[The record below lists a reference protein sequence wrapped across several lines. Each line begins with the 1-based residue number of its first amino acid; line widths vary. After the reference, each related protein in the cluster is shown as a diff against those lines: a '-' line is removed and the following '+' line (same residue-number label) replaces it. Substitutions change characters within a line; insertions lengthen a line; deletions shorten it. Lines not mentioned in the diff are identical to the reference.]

1 MRRFLCIVV
10 PQDQAILELK
20 EDIKNTPRP
29 VLARRQPESLDLL
42 CPEDASK
49 VDGKV
54 AQIEC
59 LHAVLLEQRRLVEV
73 ERHYFAIFAGLATAT
88 LAAVAAL
95 IFLNRKLKQASL
107 ETRLVTLQDE
117 KKPEIAEAQEDEES
131 EEAEAL
137 EDEESE
143 VSESQ
148 EDEESEVSES
158 QEDEESEV
166 SESQEDEESEEAEA
180 LEDEESEPK
189 EDEESEVSE
198 SQEDE
203 ESEEAEGKE
212 DEESEAPNREDEERR
227 SPNWPIPCLISGPTR
242 PPLASPVP
250 RVIRTPSDLQTT
262 KCTGSLKVSHDRE
275 RKNER
280 AAARSAHEPKLAHSV
295 SDQRTNSASSRESR
309 ATCLQEEAA
318 PSTTKGQPGK
328 RLTWA
333 SKDWPSLEISHGR
346 ERKNERAAARSA
358 HEPKL
363 AHSVSD
369 QQPRSSVFTLAGAEA
384 PGLASPV
391 IRTPSDLQT
400 TKCTGS
406 LKVSHDRER
415 KNERAAARSAH
426 EPKLAHSVSD
436 QRTNSASSRES
447 RATCLQAA
455 PSTTKCTGSL
465 KVSHDRERK
474 NERAAARSAH
484 EPKLAHSVS
493 DQRTNSAS
501 SRESRATCLQAAPS

>member
-1 MRRFLCIVV
+1 MCSVKSVV
-10 PQDQAILELK
+10 VISTKEDYTVKLSNHKTRHPYGHQCNVSASPARGGILIARAILELK

-212 DEESEAPNREDEERR
+212 DEESEAPNREDEE
-227 SPNWPIPCLISGPTR
+227 SEGIPGGP
-242 PPLASPVP
+242 
-250 RVIRTPSDLQTT
+250 
-262 KCTGSLKVSHDRE
+262 K
-275 RKNER
+275 
-280 AAARSAHEPKLAHSV
+280 EPKP
-295 SDQRTNSASSRESR
+295 N
-309 ATCLQEEAA
+309 
-318 PSTTKGQPGK
+318 
-328 RLTWA
+328 
-333 SKDWPSLEISHGR
+333 
-346 ERKNERAAARSA
+346 
-358 HEPKL
+358 
-363 AHSVSD
+363 
-369 QQPRSSVFTLAGAEA
+369 PRG
-384 PGLASPV
+384 
-391 IRTPSDLQT
+391 
-400 TKCTGS
+400 
-406 LKVSHDRER
+406 
-415 KNERAAARSAH
+415 
-426 EPKLAHSVSD
+426 
-436 QRTNSASSRES
+436 
-447 RATCLQAA
+447 
-455 PSTTKCTGSL
+455 
-465 KVSHDRERK
+465 
-474 NERAAARSAH
+474 
-484 EPKLAHSVS
+484 
-493 DQRTNSAS
+493 
-501 SRESRATCLQAAPS
+501 

>member
-1 MRRFLCIVV
+1 MYPFFNSSKFMSSWSHSQTIWLELKINLHRTPSDLQTTKCTGSLKISHDRERKNERAAARSAHEPKLAHSVSEDTPQYPTTKPVTRTATSATCQHHLQEAEILIARVNLAGKGLSA
-10 PQDQAILELK
+10 QDQAILELK

-166 SESQEDEESEEAEA
+166 SESQEDEESEVSESQEDEESEEAEA
-180 LEDEESEPK
+180 LEDEESEEAEALEDEESEVSESLEDEESEEAEALEDEESEEAESQEDEESEEAEAL

-203 ESEEAEGKE
+203 ESEVSESQE
-212 DEESEAPNREDEERR
+212 DEESQVAESQEDEE
-227 SPNWPIPCLISGPTR
+227 SQV
-242 PPLASPVP
+242 A
-250 RVIRTPSDLQTT
+250 
-262 KCTGSLKVSHDRE
+262 
-275 RKNER
+275 
-280 AAARSAHEPKLAHSV
+280 
-295 SDQRTNSASSRESR
+295 ESQEDEESQV
-309 ATCLQEEAA
+309 AEAQEE
-318 PSTTKGQPGK
+318 
-328 RLTWA
+328 
-333 SKDWPSLEISHGR
+333 
-346 ERKNERAAARSA
+346 
-358 HEPKL
+358 EP
-363 AHSVSD
+363 
-369 QQPRSSVFTLAGAEA
+369 E
-384 PGLASPV
+384 
-391 IRTPSDLQT
+391 
-400 TKCTGS
+400 
-406 LKVSHDRER
+406 
-415 KNERAAARSAH
+415 
-426 EPKLAHSVSD
+426 LAHSVSD

-455 PSTTKCTGSL
+455 PS
-465 KVSHDRERK
+465 
-474 NERAAARSAH
+474 
-484 EPKLAHSVS
+484 VS
-493 DQRTNSAS
+493 D
-501 SRESRATCLQAAPS
+501 